1 MFGYSAK
8 LPLKQDVTDGL
19 YNLNKTLEESI
30 KQNFKMLLL
39 TNPGERVMIPEY
51 GVGLRQM
58 LFDQSGEALKEKIIS
73 KITSQ
78 IDKYLNIVHLIGI
91 EITNGLEDNPTE
103 NLSNTLNV
111 RIYYSIPYL
120 NVNDELNMDLSSN

>member
-8 LPLKQDVTDGL
+8 LPLKQDQIDGL
-19 YNLNKTLEESI
+19 YSLNKTLEETI

-39 TNPGERVMIPEY
+39 TNPGERVMLPDY

-58 LFDQSGEALKEKIIS
+58 LFDQSGEVIKEKIIS

-78 IDKYLNIVHLIGI
+78 LDKYLSIINLIGI
-91 EITNGLEDNPTE
+91 EVNDGLENNPTE

-111 RIYYSIPYL
+111 RIYYNIPYL